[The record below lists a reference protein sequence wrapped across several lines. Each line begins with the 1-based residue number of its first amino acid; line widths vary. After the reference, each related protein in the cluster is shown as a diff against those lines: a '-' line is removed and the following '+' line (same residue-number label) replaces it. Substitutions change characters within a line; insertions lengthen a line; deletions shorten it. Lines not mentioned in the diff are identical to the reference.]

1 MTSLDDA
8 LEGATA
14 HVPDGAPLT
23 EALARTTDLG
33 VVAHPDDLELA
44 MPGPI
49 LACAADP
56 GRWFTG
62 IVCTDGA
69 GAPRP
74 AAGATPSD
82 LVARRADEQRRAAGL
97 GGYSAV
103 FLLGRSSE
111 QARGPGRAELVTA
124 LEFLLRAAGA
134 ARVLT
139 HNPLDRHPTHVAVA
153 TSVIDAARALPPDRR
168 PGQLL
173 GCEAWRDLDWLDAN
187 ERVELPVTGAE
198 DAALELARCF
208 GSQLEAK
215 RYDLAAQ
222 GRRRANATFARRDA
236 ADSQTEVSLAVDLT
250 GALDESADPTAFV
263 LGLVDRFRSDAAAA
277 LEANWPRPP
286 GRS

>member
-1 MTSLDDA
+1 MTGLDDA
-8 LEGATA
+8 LDGTTA
-14 HVPDGAPLT
+14 HVPDGSPLS

-56 GRWFTG
+56 DRWFTG

-69 GAPRP
+69 GAPQP
-74 AAGATPSD
+74 TSPPGVTPPD
-82 LVARRADEQRRAAGL
+82 LVARRAAEQRSAAEL

-103 FLLGRSSE
+103 FLLGRSSQ
-111 QARGPGRAELVTA
+111 QARGPGRAQLAAT

-153 TSVIDAARALPPDRR
+153 TSVIDAARALPQDRR
-168 PGQLL
+168 PEQLL
-173 GCEAWRDLDWLDAN
+173 GCEAWRDLDWLGAD
-187 ERVELPVTGAE
+187 ERVELPVTNAE

-208 GSQLEAK
+208 ASQLEAK

-222 GRRRANATFARRDA
+222 GRRRANATFAHLDA
-236 ADSQTEVSLAVDLT
+236 ADAHTEVSLAVDLT
-250 GALDESADPTAFV
+250 GALDESADPAAFV
-263 LGLVDRFRSDAAAA
+263 LGLVDRFRSEAAAA
-277 LEANWPRPP
+277 LEANWPRRP
-286 GRS
+286 G